1 MAISGTIT
9 VISPIAPTS
18 DSDVYP
24 VTLPKYG
31 KGGLRTVANQ
41 AERLAITTQRREV
54 GMMVYQI
61 DPGIYYTLIGAI
73 ANENWQQ
80 MTFMTTDGSG
90 NIHINGNLIVSG
102 FIQTSTGV
110 QGDPSDGDVEY
121 LGNDMNMDM
130 DCGTY

>member
-61 DPGIYYTLIGAI
+61 DQGIYYTLIGAI
-73 ANENWQQ
+73 ANDNWQQ
-80 MTFMTTDGSG
+80 MAFVTTDGQG
-90 NIHINGNLIVSG
+90 NIHISGNLIVTG

-110 QGDPSDGDVEY
+110 QGDPDPDVEY
-121 LGNDMNMDM
+121 LGNNMNMDM

>member
-1 MAISGTIT
+1 
-9 VISPIAPTS
+9 
-18 DSDVYP
+18 
-24 VTLPKYG
+24 
-31 KGGLRTVANQ
+31 
-41 AERLAITTQRREV
+41 
-54 GMMVYQI
+54 MMVYQI